1 MNVQEMETAT
11 RLGLPVVVVVWVD
24 GAYGVI
30 GWKQERRFGRT
41 HAIEFGNPRWDGLA
55 ASFGWS
61 HRHATDGDGLHA
73 ALEAALAEG
82 GPALVTVPID
92 YRQNVRLASLGE
104 PALGA

>member
-1 MNVQEMETAT
+1 
-11 RLGLPVVVVVWVD
+11 VVVVWVD

-41 HAIEFGNPRWDGLA
+41 HAIEFGNPAWAGLA
-55 ASFGWS
+55 AAFGWS
-61 HRHATDGDGLHA
+61 HRHATDGDALGA
-73 ALEAALAEG
+73 ALREALAEE
-82 GPALVTVPID
+82 GPALITVPID